1 MFCIPLFS
9 YSEADIK
16 ITLPKGFRIGHAQD
30 EHTGVTAIICEK
42 GCVAGVDV
50 RGGAP
55 GTRETDLLKSEKAA
69 QQIHAVV
76 LTGGSAFGLAVI
88 NAVKDSVDYEFEYD
102 DEEFADDAE

>member
-1 MFCIPLFS
+1 MRERLRRGS
-9 YSEADIK
+9 
-16 ITLPKGFRIGHAQD
+16 R
-30 EHTGVTAIICEK
+30 
-42 GCVAGVDV
+42 V

-55 GTRETDLLKSEKAA
+55 GTRETDFLKSEKAA
-69 QQIHAVV
+69 QLIHAVV

>member
-1 MFCIPLFS
+1 M
-9 YSEADIK
+9 K
-16 ITLPKGFRIGHAQD
+16 ITIPKAFRIGHAQD

-42 GCVAGVDV
+42 GCVEGVDV

-76 LTGGSAFGLAVI
+76 LTGGSAFGL
-88 NAVKDSVDYEFEYD
+88 DSADYEFEYD
-102 DEEFADDAE
+102 DEEFADDGE

>member
-1 MFCIPLFS
+1 M
-9 YSEADIK
+9 K
-16 ITLPKGFRIGHAQD
+16 ITIPKAFRIGHAED

-50 RGGAP
+50 REGAP

-76 LTGGSAFGLAVI
+76 LTGGSAFGL
-88 NAVKDSVDYEFEYD
+88 DSADYEFEYD
-102 DEEFADDAE
+102 DEEFADYGE